1 MQGMSIE
8 ERFERARLVRDMYPL
23 FVDFCRDAME
33 YLGFSTTW
41 MQEDIANFMSLT
53 PGNIMVAAQ
62 RGEAK
67 STIACIYGVWCLTQD
82 PTTRV
87 MLVSASADKA
97 EENATLMH
105 GMIRHWDILQHLI
118 PDKNAGDR
126 TSVKAFDVHYALKG
140 IDKSPSIACLGV
152 TASLQGYRADLL
164 IPDDVESTKN
174 GLTAT
179 QRAHLLRLTQEFSAI
194 IADSAARIVYLGTPQ
209 TKDSIYN
216 TLTQRGYQVRVWPG
230 RFPSDDLLER
240 YGDTLAPSIL
250 QRMRL
255 LGPECQ
261 TGGGLDG
268 TLGWP
273 TDPQRLNEQDLQ
285 DKELDYGPEGFQLQ
299 YMLNTDLSDAMRQQL
314 RLRDL
319 ILYEG
324 QHDNVPEQ
332 FLWSAE
338 AAYRY
343 ELPRV
348 FPVVGAEMYRAAAS
362 SPTFQPLTNRTLYI
376 DPAGTGGDEVSFA
389 GGGAV
394 GPYIHLIAW
403 GGFQGGL
410 SPDNLDK
417 LVDLCKEYNFTHVVV
432 EQNMGAG
439 TATQVIKNHFYSVVD
454 GVKRLPGVGISE
466 RRVSGQKELRIIDTV
481 RPVQQRHRL
490 VMHISALEMDL
501 ACASVYNMQERDIRS
516 GLYQM
521 HNLTSDRGSLV
532 RDDRIDALEGLVHT
546 LSGHLIVDEE
556 RAERLRAE
564 AVVKE
569 FIKNP
574 MGYAEIHTAPST
586 SANRPRVSRRRN
598 SR

>member
-1 MQGMSIE
+1 MQAMSIQ
-8 ERFERARLVRDMYPL
+8 ERFERARLVRDLYPN
-23 FVDFCRDAME
+23 FVDFCRDAMTF
-33 YLGFSTTW
+33 LGFSTTW
-41 MQEDIANFMSLT
+41 MQEDIAEFMSTT
-53 PGNIMVAAQ
+53 PGNVMVAAQ

-67 STIACIYGVWCLTQD
+67 STIACIYGVWMLTQD
-82 PTTRV
+82 PSTRV

-105 GMIRHWDILQHLI
+105 GLIRHWDILQHLI

-126 TSVKAFDVHYALKG
+126 TGVKAFDVHYALKG

-179 QRAHLLRLTQEFSAI
+179 QRAHLLRLTQEFAAI

-216 TLTQRGYQVRVWPG
+216 SLTQRGYTVRVWPG
-230 RFPSDDLLER
+230 RFPSDELLER
-240 YGDTLAPSIL
+240 YGDTIAPSIL
-250 QRMRL
+250 HRLRL
-255 LGPECQ
+255 LGAVCQ

-273 TDPQRLNEQDLQ
+273 TDPQRLSEEALQ

-324 QHDNVPEQ
+324 QHDTVPEQ
-332 FLWSAE
+332 FMWAALAE
-338 AAYRY
+338 HRY

-348 FPVVGAEMYRAAAS
+348 FPVTGAELYYAAATS
-362 SPTFQPLTNRTLYI
+362 SSFQPLTNRTLYI
-376 DPAGTGGDEVSFA
+376 DPAGTGGDEVAYA
-389 GGGAV
+389 GGGAL
-394 GPYIHLIAW
+394 GPYIHLIVW
-403 GGFQGGL
+403 GGLQGGL
-410 SPDNLDK
+410 SEPNLDR
-417 LVDLCKEYNFTHVVV
+417 LVEIIKEYGFTHVVV

-439 TATQVIKNHFYSVVD
+439 TATQVIKNYFYSVVD
-454 GVKRLPGVGISE
+454 GAKRLPGVGVSE
-466 RRVSGQKELRIIDTV
+466 RRVAGQKELRIIDTV

-490 VMHISALEMDL
+490 VMHVSALEMDL
-501 ACASVYNMQERDIRS
+501 DTAAVYNVQERDIRS
-516 GLYQM
+516 GIYQM

-532 RDDRIDALEGLVHT
+532 RDDRIDALEGLVHE
-546 LSGHLIVDEE
+546 LSAHLIIDEE
-556 RAERLRAE
+556 RQERLRQE
-564 AVVKE
+564 AVATE
-569 FIKNP
+569 FINNP
-574 MGYAEIHTAPST
+574 MGYPRSRPRTATST
-586 SANRPRVSRRRN
+586 NRPRVARRRN
-598 SR
+598 SG